1 MRVVRMPG
9 IHHDANATL
18 VAGSQGTVLIDVG
31 TSWYQLLIQ
40 ERIVGQLKGVETLD
54 AILLTCRRFNHCG
67 GANFIA
73 SQFGDP
79 EIFIEAGA
87 ASALAMGDFAS
98 TGAGRFDSDMPPTP
112 TESVVD
118 GQQWSLGDCIVEAI
132 ALPGH
137 TGDGMGYWVPN
148 QRIAAVGPLIP
159 RIENPSRWDMMG
171 GNLPDLADSVETLLD
186 LELEMLIP
194 AYGEAIVG
202 PRSVRTVLNRHLSFF
217 EECISN
223 DGSPPENWVRA
234 SQMSTYL
241 TPRTPWPSAVA
252 EEE

>member
-18 VAGSQGTVLIDVG
+18 VIGSRGSVLIDVG

-40 ERIVGQLKGVETLD
+40 ERILGQLKGVEELE

-67 GANFIA
+67 GAGFIA

-79 EIFIEAGA
+79 DIFIEAGA
-87 ASALAMGDFAS
+87 ASALAMGDFSS
-98 TGAGRFDSDMPPTP
+98 TGAGRFDSDMPPTI

-118 GQQWSLGDCIVEAI
+118 GQRWDLGDCIVEAI

-137 TGDGMGYWVPN
+137 TGDGMGYWMPK
-148 QRIAAVGPLIP
+148 QKIAAVGPVIP
-159 RIENPSRWDMMG
+159 RMENPSRWDMMG
-171 GNLPDLADSVETLLD
+171 GNLPDLADSVETLLELD
-186 LELEMLIP
+186 LEMLIP
-194 AYGEAIVG
+194 GYGDAIVG
-202 PRSVRTVLNRHLSFF
+202 PLNVKSVLKRHLAFF

-223 DGSPPENWVRA
+223 DGSPPEHWARA

-241 TPRTPWPSAVA
+241 TPRTAWPSIGA

>member
-87 ASALAMGDFAS
+87 ASGDFAS

-223 DGSPPENWVRA
+223 DGSPPDNWVRA